1 MAPRKRKPTTVAAV
15 AEHPPT
21 RPAMTYITN
30 PVTVARITPKTRDD
44 IALRD
49 AVRKALVETEEMVG
63 YFLADQTA
71 EGFSL
76 AEIDALYVLE
86 LPLMLGYHV
95 DGGRIRV
102 SFNSRIVER
111 QD

>member
-76 AEIDALYVLE
+76 AEIYWSCRLCSDTTSMA
-86 LPLMLGYHV
+86 
-95 DGGRIRV
+95 GGSACR
-102 SFNSRIVER
+102 STAGS
-111 QD
+111 